1 MNHETAT
8 RTTASNDALRAIDTK
23 MSGVATCM
31 SAVGTRVNAR
41 LQTTA
46 TRVYERVA
54 TRSRLHLV
62 LAVAASTF
70 TYVHA
75 STLPLFGIP
84 FQTLSQHSQISEYE
98 P

>member
-1 MNHETAT
+1 MNHERAV

-41 LQTTA
+41 LQTT
-46 TRVYERVA
+46 TLVYMRGRDKVA
-54 TRSRLHLV
+54 I
-62 LAVAASTF
+62 ASCTCGCCKHI
-70 TYVHA
+70 YVRA

-84 FQTLSQHSQISEYE
+84 FQTLS
-98 P
+98 